1 MKYYVEIQLIRNNR
15 ENTEPLKGNLI
26 LKSQCSLRERERE
39 SKMVKK
45 TVGLK
50 TKSKIKMK
58 Y

>member
-1 MKYYVEIQLIRNNR
+1 MFI
-15 ENTEPLKGNLI
+15 
-26 LKSQCSLRERERE
+26 ERKERE